1 MHVNKGVLPR
11 FQLAYETWGE
21 LNKEKDNA
29 ILLFTGLSA
38 NSHAKSNPVSLI
50 LNITIIN

>member
-1 MHVNKGVLPR
+1 MQVNEGVLPQ

-38 NSHAKSNPVSLI
+38 TSHAKSNLVSLI
-50 LNITIIN
+50 LNTKIIN